1 MTRLAILGSTGSI
14 GKQTLQVVDAF
25 PDKFCVEA
33 LSAGTRTDLMAQQI
47 RKYHPRVV
55 AMRDEKAAL
64 ALKQE
69 FGSSVDIRC
78 GEEGICSVA
87 ECAEADTVLVAIVGI
102 AGLGATMRAVQMGKR
117 VALANKEALVTG
129 GELIHAELKR
139 RNACIY
145 PVDSEHSAIF
155 QCINGQNVKEV
166 KRIILT
172 ASGGAFRDYNKEM
185 LEKATVED
193 ALRHPNWSMG
203 PKITVDCATMM
214 NKGLEVIEAHWL
226 FGLPADRIDVVV
238 HRESVVHSMVEFCDH
253 AVLAQLGAPDMRL
266 PIMYALGF
274 PERMLSPFE
283 GIDFTK
289 AMQLHFAPP
298 DTERFPALKLAYDA
312 LRCGGILPTALN
324 AANEVAV
331 ESFLH
336 GEIRFGDIYRA
347 VEYTISKTKNYP
359 CEGLRAVYAADQ
371 AARLICRE
379 ALKAKAGVI

>member
-1 MTRLAILGSTGSI
+1 M
-14 GKQTLQVVDAF
+14 
-25 PDKFCVEA
+25 
-33 LSAGTRTDLMAQQI
+33 
-47 RKYHPRVV
+47 
-55 AMRDEKAAL
+55 
-64 ALKQE
+64 
-69 FGSSVDIRC
+69 
-78 GEEGICSVA
+78 
-87 ECAEADTVLVAIVGI
+87 
-102 AGLGATMRAVQMGKR
+102 
-117 VALANKEALVTG
+117 
-129 GELIHAELKR
+129 IHAELKR

-289 AMQLHFAPP
+289 AMQLHFAAP
-298 DTERFPALKLAYDA
+298 
-312 LRCGGILPTALN
+312 
-324 AANEVAV
+324 
-331 ESFLH
+331 
-336 GEIRFGDIYRA
+336 
-347 VEYTISKTKNYP
+347 
-359 CEGLRAVYAADQ
+359 
-371 AARLICRE
+371 
-379 ALKAKAGVI
+379 